1 MRKIERVI
9 LRLGN
14 DSTTQRKLH
23 AINKFMLI
31 SDSSWHWAKSAY
43 YAGGSRK
50 SLTSSEVSALT
61 ESLSKDPTEELY
73 VVFSVED
80 KAVGITVMNPEEE
93 DVDNSSNYWITCV
106 EHLSFEFTGHATVGE
121 AFSKISERMSEYT
134 ISFDVAKDAMLSFS
148 ADTSAMKDC
157 IEKLKK
163 ELTDER
169 HKNSFGF

>member
-1 MRKIERVI
+1 MSKVERVI

-14 DSTTQRKLH
+14 DSTTRRKLH
-23 AINKFMLI
+23 AINEFMLN
-31 SDSSWHWAKSAY
+31 SDSSWRWGKGAY

-50 SLTSSEVSALT
+50 SLTPSEIFGLT
-61 ESLSKDPTEELY
+61 ESLSEVTTDELY
-73 VVFSVED
+73 VSFNIED
-80 KAVGITVMNPEEE
+80 KTAGIIIMNPDDELS
-93 DVDNSSNYWITCV
+93 DPSIYWITCV
-106 EHLSFEFTGHATVGE
+106 EHLSFDFFKHATVGE
-121 AFSKISERMSEYT
+121 AFSKVSERISEYT
-134 ISFDVAKDAMLSFS
+134 ISFDAAKDSMLSFS